1 MSTEKKPAATRR
13 VEILQAARRLLLEE
27 GARALTLRGVAHAV
41 GLKLASVQYY
51 FPTHAELITALA
63 NDRLREQQR
72 DLAQLEAETRGSA
85 MKTLDAVLRWYTI
98 GGTQSV
104 EEGRLDVQ
112 FWALAEI
119 DATAKQAL
127 GAYHGLYVTFLTD
140 LIQKAVGVTRH
151 QATARAVAIAS
162 LLEGSILFV
171 DLSDPSAPGHHRFRD
186 IYKATRLI
194 ACGAP

>member
-1 MSTEKKPAATRR
+1 MSTKKKPAATRR
-13 VEILQAARRLLLEE
+13 AEILQAARRLLLEE
-27 GARALTLRGVAHAV
+27 GARALTLRGVAQAV

-51 FPTHAELITALA
+51 FPTHAELITALV
-63 NDRLREQQR
+63 NDRLLEQQR
-72 DLAQLEAETRGSA
+72 DLAQLQSETRGSA

-98 GGTQSV
+98 ASAQSV
-104 EEGRLDVQ
+104 EEGRLDIQ

-119 DATAKQAL
+119 DPTAKQAL
-127 GAYHGLYVTFLTD
+127 GAYHGLYVTFLAD
-140 LIQKAVGVTRH
+140 LIQQAVGVTRH
-151 QATARAVAIAS
+151 QATTRAVAIAS